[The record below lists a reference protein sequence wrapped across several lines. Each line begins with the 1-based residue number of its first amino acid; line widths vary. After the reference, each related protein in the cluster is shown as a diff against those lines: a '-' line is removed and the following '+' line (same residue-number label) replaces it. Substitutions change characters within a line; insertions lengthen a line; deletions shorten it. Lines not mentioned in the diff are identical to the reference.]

1 MAQTRVCAACGQEFP
16 ATAHHFKRTKAGG
29 LTENCLECRRKK
41 NRGQKIIKK
50 ERTLDD
56 LEQGAT
62 GAFLKAA
69 ASGGEN
75 IPHVSEV
82 LERVMGYFGGS
93 NGFAAMLM
101 KQYFDSPPGSATR
114 TRMLESILKLTVSVS
129 ESGAAKK
136 PLELWTDEELEGEL
150 DKRIRGIAANYGRV
164 IDAQAPETWGFS
176 TAAPAIAVESI
187 GEGADQGDPGG
198 AVEPVDRGDQ
208 DVPADP
214 DPGRDAQVQGE

>member
-1 MAQTRVCAACGQEFP
+1 MAQTKVCAGCGEEFP
-16 ATAHHFKRTKAGG
+16 ATVHHFKRTKAGG

-41 NRGQKIIKK
+41 NRGQKIAKK

-56 LEQGAT
+56 LEKGAA

-150 DKRIRGIAANYGRV
+150 DKRIRGIAENYGRV
-164 IDAQAPETWGFS
+164 IDAQAQETWGFS
-176 TAAPAIAVESI
+176 AASPLISVEPGVS
-187 GEGADQGDPGG
+187 GSDQGDPGG
-198 AVEPVDRGDQ
+198 AVHSVDRSDQ
-208 DVPADP
+208 DVQADA
-214 DPGRDAQVQGE
+214 DAGGDAQVHGE

>member
-1 MAQTRVCAACGQEFP
+1 MAQTKVCAGCGEEFP

-41 NRGQKIIKK
+41 NRGQKIAKK

-56 LEQGAT
+56 LEKGAT

-69 ASGGEN
+69 ANGGEN

-150 DKRIRGIAANYGRV
+150 DKRIRGIAENYGRV
-164 IDAQAPETWGFS
+164 IDAQAQETWGFS
-176 TAAPAIAVESI
+176 AASPLIAVEPVVA
-187 GEGADQGDPGG
+187 GADQGDPGG
-198 AVEPVDRGDQ
+198 AVHQVDRSDQ
-208 DVPADP
+208 DVPAVADT
-214 DPGRDAQVQGE
+214 GGDAQVQGE